1 MELVMEVA
9 EGEVQVMITLI
20 IKPRKTRR
28 GKLVTEALRD
38 ILLLTIVHSLVT
50 AAPVRSLLN
59 TMILQRRLHNA
70 YVF

>member
-9 EGEVQVMITLI
+9 EGEVQVMITLTI
-20 IKPRKTRR
+20 QPRKTRR

-50 AAPVRSLLN
+50 AALVRSLLN